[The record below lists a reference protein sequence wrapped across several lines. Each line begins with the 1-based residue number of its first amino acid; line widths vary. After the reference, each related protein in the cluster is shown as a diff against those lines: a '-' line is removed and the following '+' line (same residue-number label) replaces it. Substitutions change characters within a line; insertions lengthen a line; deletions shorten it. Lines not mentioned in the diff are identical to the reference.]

1 MAISTVSE
9 KSSLDTLSEELVYTE
24 TRLLVDDQ
32 AKEFAPP
39 MSQLLVRL
47 GEVRTGQVGA
57 KYEEVAAQAA
67 VTAVND
73 QLDDLVR
80 GLAKELLR
88 VVDDDI
94 RSPRYLRYFS
104 DAPSAIIRLGLESEL
119 GRVRGWVD
127 SLSSEPETALQEFGA
142 RLRKVTESGD
152 QVLDRRRKAE
162 AARSD
167 HRVRSITAL
176 VEDINNARRSLYG
189 VLTKKAADNRLPRD
203 WADRFFRHTSRDTKT
218 DPPPAPSAPGA
229 A

>member
-73 QLDDLVR
+73 QLDDFIR

-104 DAPSAIIRLGLESEL
+104 DNLRRSPAWAWKANSRVCAAGSIRCAAN
-119 GRVRGWVD
+119 
-127 SLSSEPETALQEFGA
+127 P
-142 RLRKVTESGD
+142 
-152 QVLDRRRKAE
+152 RRRCKSWAP
-162 AARSD
+162 ACAR
-167 HRVRSITAL
+167 
-176 VEDINNARRSLYG
+176 
-189 VLTKKAADNRLPRD
+189 
-203 WADRFFRHTSRDTKT
+203 
-218 DPPPAPSAPGA
+218 
-229 A
+229 